1 MSSSVQPSTEELSA
15 APGVDRWSPADG
27 DGRTGR
33 LRRRGRLALVIVVIL
48 ALVGTG
54 TGVGIA
60 VGSGSSTHSSA
71 PSNAAPTTTSVISQ
85 HNLSSQINQSGTLTY
100 ASSWSVVNQANG
112 TITQL
117 PSVGAVINQG
127 QPLYDVDGSPV
138 VLLYGATPVYRGLQA
153 GVSDGPDV
161 AQLNWDLVALGYES
175 STDASSIAHFS
186 SATASALDQLQASLG
201 IAQTGALPLGQAVFL
216 PGAARVASVSA
227 TLGSAAAPK
236 SPVLTATSTT
246 RVVTVNLDA
255 TQQSLVKAGDQVQIT
270 LPNNQSTPGT
280 VLSVGTVA
288 TSNNSSPATVSVT
301 VAPTDA
307 AATGTL
313 DQAPVQVAITTGT
326 VDNALVVPVNALLA
340 LASGGYGLETVD
352 RDGRRRLVQA
362 TPGLF
367 DDADG
372 LVAVTGAGLVPGM
385 RVVVPSE

>member
-1 MSSSVQPSTEELSA
+1 
-15 APGVDRWSPADG
+15 
-27 DGRTGR
+27 
-33 LRRRGRLALVIVVIL
+33 VIVVIL

-54 TGVGIA
+54 VGVGIA
-60 VGSGSSTHSSA
+60 ISSGSSTHSGV
-71 PSNAAPTTTSVISQ
+71 PSNAAPTTTTTISQ
-85 HNLSSQINQSGTLTY
+85 RNLSSQINQSGTLGY

-112 TITQL
+112 TITQV
-117 PSVGAVINQG
+117 PSAGDVINQG
-127 QPLYDVDGSPV
+127 QPLYHVDGSAV
-138 VLLYGATPVYRGLQA
+138 VLLYGATPVYRSLQE
-153 GVSDGPDV
+153 GVTDGSDV

-175 STDASSIAHFS
+175 STDASSVAHFS
-186 SATASALDQLQASLG
+186 SATASALDQLQAALG
-201 IAQTGALPLGQAVFL
+201 ITQTGTLPLGQAVFL

-227 TLGSAAAPK
+227 TLGSAAAPR

-255 TQQSLVKAGDQVQIT
+255 AQQSLVKAGDQVQIT

-288 TSNNSSPATVSVT
+288 TSNNSSPATVPVT

-313 DQAPVQVAITTGT
+313 DQAPVQVAITTAT
-326 VDNALVVPVNALLA
+326 SDNALVVPVNALLA
-340 LASGGYGLETVD
+340 LASGGYGLEVVD
-352 RDGRRRLVQA
+352 RDGHHHLVQV

-372 LVAVTGAGLVPGM
+372 LVAVTGTGLAPGM
-385 RVVVPSE
+385 RVVVPSQ

>member
-1 MSSSVQPSTEELSA
+1 MTSPAQPTTQEVSA
-15 APGVDRWSPADG
+15 APDGPRSPARP
-27 DGRTGR
+27 DGRTKRGPS
-33 LRRRGRLALVIVVIL
+33 RGRLAVVIVMIL

-54 TGVGIA
+54 VGVGIA
-60 VGSGSSTHSSA
+60 ISSGSSTHSGV
-71 PSNAAPTTTSVISQ
+71 PSNAAPTTTTTISQ
-85 HNLSSQINQSGTLTY
+85 RNLSSQINQSGTLGY

-112 TITQL
+112 TITQV
-117 PSVGAVINQG
+117 PSVGDVINQG
-127 QPLYDVDGSPV
+127 QPLYHVDGSAV
-138 VLLYGATPVYRGLQA
+138 VLLYGATPVYRSLQE
-153 GVSDGPDV
+153 GVTDGSDV

-175 STDASSIAHFS
+175 STDASSVAHFS
-186 SATASALDQLQASLG
+186 SATASALDQLQAALG
-201 IAQTGALPLGQAVFL
+201 ITQTGTLPLGPAVFL

-227 TLGSAAAPK
+227 TLGSAAAPR

-255 TQQSLVKAGDQVQIT
+255 AQQSLVKAGDQVQIT

-288 TSNNSSPATVSVT
+288 TSNNSSPATVPVT

-313 DQAPVQVAITTGT
+313 DQAPVQVAITTAT
-326 VDNALVVPVNALLA
+326 SDNALVVPVNALLA
-340 LASGGYGLETVD
+340 LASGGYGLEVVD
-352 RDGRRRLVQA
+352 RDGHHHLVQV

-372 LVAVTGAGLVPGM
+372 LVAVTGTGLAPGM
-385 RVVVPSE
+385 RVVVSSQ